1 MLRLKRTLGLL
12 LALGTLILLS
22 TSCGTDHSKVRFVHA
37 SPDVNSVDVAVD
49 SKNVATDLPFQGV
62 APASGY
68 LTVTAGSRKVE
79 ISTAGT
85 TDDLINSNIS
95 FGSGKE
101 YSVFA
106 TGFAVLPPG
115 GLTAFSIAAVLL
127 TDDNSGPSSGN
138 VKIRVLHAAP
148 VDAIAPPDLDVY
160 IVPPDTTDLTGLTPN
175 ISSLSYGQ
183 ASAYQDVPATSNRVI
198 FTNAGSKSPIINE
211 IYTLTA
217 GQIRTLVIVNVL
229 GGVTMSTT
237 PVVLSDL
244 N

>member
-1 MLRLKRTLGLL
+1 MLRLKNPLGLIF
-12 LALGTLILLS
+12 ALGTLALLA
-22 TSCGTDHSKVRFVHA
+22 TNCGTDHSSVRFVQA

-49 SKNVATDLPFQGV
+49 STNVATDLPFQGV
-62 APASGY
+62 TPASGY

-95 FGSGKE
+95 FDSGKE

-115 GLTAFSIAAVLL
+115 GLTDFSIAALLL
-127 TDDNSGPSSGN
+127 TDDNSTPSSGN

-160 IVPPDTTDLTGLTPN
+160 IVAPGTDITGVTPN

-183 ASAYQDVPATSNRVI
+183 ASAYQDVPATSNQVI
-198 FTNAGSKSPIINE
+198 FTNAGSKSPVINE
-211 IYTLTA
+211 TYTLTA